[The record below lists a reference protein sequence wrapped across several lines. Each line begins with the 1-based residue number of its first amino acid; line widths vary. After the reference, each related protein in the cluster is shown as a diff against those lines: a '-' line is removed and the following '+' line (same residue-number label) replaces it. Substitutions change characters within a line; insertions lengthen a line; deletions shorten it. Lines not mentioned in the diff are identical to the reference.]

1 MLIFSSVFILWDE
14 FIYSLNGFFIYRT
27 QDSIDGESQWQDYF
41 HRQTLRASDDI
52 RIITI
57 DDTTLN
63 AFQSSGDLKMLTIPK
78 RRYIELVHLLEDA
91 WVKGIAFD
99 IIFQN
104 ADPDEVEFAEVMRNY
119 GNVVISASIGDADK
133 KEGTCANDGSCDGYP
148 RPVYQG
154 VPWGH
159 IDLDKNGL
167 MRKRELSIG
176 SRVLTGSVKRSDAV
190 LLPLPMRLYQLGY
203 PSATL
208 PTASTLLTPFFS
220 QSASYSKTPLSTFLK
235 QYSKIGS
242 NFAGKYVLIGESGT
256 SINDKKL
263 SPVTGELIDGVEMH
277 AHFLDGLLQNK
288 MLVKLDTWNMFFFV
302 IVLTI
307 VSIVLY
313 FYIPKYLSP
322 IFAIIM
328 LCSILYVSRYT
339 YDIGRTVVDIF
350 LLFLAGGVIT
360 YPVTYMYRFFVV
372 DRAKHIIEDAFSHYI
387 DPHVV
392 KQIGQSEVDV
402 VLWGEWREVS
412 VFFSD
417 IAGFT
422 TISEKLGPTELFYL
436 MSAYLSRMTDILIH
450 HGGTLDKYIW
460 DAIMGFFG
468 APIYQ
473 NDHPIRACQVALAM
487 HQALPEFNQD
497 IMSRWIDPIDFRV
510 GIATGEVMVGNIGS
524 VKHFNYT
531 VLWDTVNLASRLEW
545 TGKEYGVHIII
556 AASTRSCITDE
567 FAVRELDTIAVK
579 WKTEWVVI
587 YELLGYKKNIADM
600 GIYIQYEKALALYRS
615 NYYLEAGKI
624 WESQM
629 DIDPPSRIMALRC
642 VSVLKW
648 EIQVENWVYHMTH
661 K

>member
-1 MLIFSSVFILWDE
+1 M
-14 FIYSLNGFFIYRT
+14 
-27 QDSIDGESQWQDYF
+27 
-41 HRQTLRASDDI
+41 
-52 RIITI
+52 
-57 DDTTLN
+57 
-63 AFQSSGDLKMLTIPK
+63 
-78 RRYIELVHLLEDA
+78 
-91 WVKGIAFD
+91 KGIAFD

-104 ADPDEVEFAEVMRNY
+104 ADPDEAEFAEVMRNY

-288 MLVKLDTWNMFFFV
+288 MLVKLDTWSMFFFV

-322 IFAIIM
+322 IFAILM

-402 VLWGEWREVS
+402 VL
-412 VFFSD
+412 
-417 IAGFT
+417 
-422 TISEKLGPTELFYL
+422 
-436 MSAYLSRMTDILIH
+436 
-450 HGGTLDKYIW
+450 
-460 DAIMGFFG
+460 
-468 APIYQ
+468 
-473 NDHPIRACQVALAM
+473 
-487 HQALPEFNQD
+487 
-497 IMSRWIDPIDFRV
+497 
-510 GIATGEVMVGNIGS
+510 
-524 VKHFNYT
+524 
-531 VLWDTVNLASRLEW
+531 
-545 TGKEYGVHIII
+545 
-556 AASTRSCITDE
+556 
-567 FAVRELDTIAVK
+567 
-579 WKTEWVVI
+579 
-587 YELLGYKKNIADM
+587 
-600 GIYIQYEKALALYRS
+600 
-615 NYYLEAGKI
+615 
-624 WESQM
+624 
-629 DIDPPSRIMALRC
+629 
-642 VSVLKW
+642 
-648 EIQVENWVYHMTH
+648 
-661 K
+661 